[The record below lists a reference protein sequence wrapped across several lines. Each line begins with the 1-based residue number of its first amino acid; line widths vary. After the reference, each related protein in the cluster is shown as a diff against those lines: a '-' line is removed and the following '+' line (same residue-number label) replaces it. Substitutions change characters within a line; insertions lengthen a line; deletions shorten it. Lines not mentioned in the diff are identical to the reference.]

1 MIIMKTPFFLLRGLY
16 STKFRWS
23 SNLNIPIEKDGW
35 DLHFVFVKE
44 ILCITLEM
52 HNLWPEELKIL
63 TLFLTF
69 IAKYYSEFFC

>member
-1 MIIMKTPFFLLRGLY
+1 MIIMKTLFLLRGLY

-44 ILCITLEM
+44 ILCITLEL
-52 HNLWPEELKIL
+52 HNLWAEELRIS
-63 TLFLTF
+63 TLFLVF
-69 IAKYYSEFFC
+69 IAKYHSEFFC

>member
-1 MIIMKTPFFLLRGLY
+1 MIIMKTLFLLRGLY

-44 ILCITLEM
+44 ILCITLEL
-52 HNLWPEELKIL
+52 HNLWAEELKIL
-63 TLFLTF
+63 TLFLIF
-69 IAKYYSEFFC
+69 IAKYHSEFFC

>member
-1 MIIMKTPFFLLRGLY
+1 MIIMKTLFLLRGLY

-63 TLFLTF
+63 TLFLIF

>member
-1 MIIMKTPFFLLRGLY
+1 MIIMKTLFLLRGLY

-63 TLFLTF
+63 TLVLIF
-69 IAKYYSEFFC
+69 IAKYYSKFFC

>member
-1 MIIMKTPFFLLRGLY
+1 MIIMKTLFLLRGLY

-63 TLFLTF
+63 TLFLMHM
-69 IAKYYSEFFC
+69 AKYYSEFFC

>member
-1 MIIMKTPFFLLRGLY
+1 MIIMKTLFLLLGLY

-52 HNLWPEELKIL
+52 HNLWPEEFENLDP
-63 TLFLTF
+63 LFN
-69 IAKYYSEFFC
+69 IYC

>member
-1 MIIMKTPFFLLRGLY
+1 MIIMKTLFLLRGLY

-63 TLFLTF
+63 TLFL
-69 IAKYYSEFFC
+69 IYMAKYYSKFFC

>member
-1 MIIMKTPFFLLRGLY
+1 MIIMKTLFLLRGLY

-23 SNLNIPIEKDGW
+23 SNLNFPIEKDGW

-63 TLFLTF
+63 TLFLIF

>member
-1 MIIMKTPFFLLRGLY
+1 MIIMKTLFLLRGLY

-63 TLFLTF
+63 TLFLIF
-69 IAKYYSEFFC
+69 MVKYYSEFFC

>member
-1 MIIMKTPFFLLRGLY
+1 MIIMKTLFLLRGLY

-63 TLFLTF
+63 TLFL
-69 IAKYYSEFFC
+69 IYMAKYYSEFFC

>member
-1 MIIMKTPFFLLRGLY
+1 MIIMKTLFLLRGLY

-44 ILCITLEM
+44 ILCITLEL
-52 HNLWPEELKIL
+52 HNLWAEELRIL
-63 TLFLTF
+63 TLFLVF
-69 IAKYYSEFFC
+69 IAKYHSEFFC

>member
-1 MIIMKTPFFLLRGLY
+1 MIIMKTLFLLRGLY

-63 TLFLTF
+63 TLFL
-69 IAKYYSEFFC
+69 IYMVKYYSEFFC

>member
-44 ILCITLEM
+44 ILCITQKM
-52 HNLWPEELKIL
+52 HNLWPEEFRNLNFLLHVFGYFIYV
-63 TLFLTF
+63 LFV
-69 IAKYYSEFFC
+69 